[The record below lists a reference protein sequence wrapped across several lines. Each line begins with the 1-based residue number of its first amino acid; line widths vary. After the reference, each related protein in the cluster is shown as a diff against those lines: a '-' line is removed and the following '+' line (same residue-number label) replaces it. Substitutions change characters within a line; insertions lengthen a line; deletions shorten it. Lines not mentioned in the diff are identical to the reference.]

1 MLSVLSWHVFH
12 SFLLSYSLTLL
23 LNLHISLSLSLSQ
36 VGHGICQD
44 AVKLLMAYH
53 LEVYCFHDVFLLSTH
68 LDGLKQLSLD
78 GLVRLFL
85 HKRLLKEQALTDWGK
100 PLLAY
105 NQMEYSANSAFAALT
120 MYKIITG

>member
-23 LNLHISLSLSLSQ
+23 LNLHISLSLSQ

-53 LEVYCFHDVFLLSTH
+53 LEVYCFRDVFLLSTH

-85 HKRLLKEQALTDWGK
+85 QKRLVKEQALTDWGK

-105 NQMEYSANSAFAALT
+105 DQIQYSATSAFAALM
-120 MYKIITG
+120 MYRMITG

>member
-1 MLSVLSWHVFH
+1 
-12 SFLLSYSLTLL
+12 
-23 LNLHISLSLSLSQ
+23 
-36 VGHGICQD
+36 
-44 AVKLLMAYH
+44 MAYH

-85 HKRLLKEQALTDWGK
+85 QKRLVKEQALTDWGK

-105 NQMEYSANSAFAALT
+105 NQIQYSATNAFAALT
-120 MYKIITG
+120 MYKMITG